1 MARLTHK
8 LALIGYY
15 ALISKLPEQRLW
27 RGFNRLR
34 CWYLARVLRVL
45 DTAHGALIGSNVYI
59 GDGRQVSIGA
69 GSRINENVFI
79 QGARIGRNVL
89 IAPGCAVMSKSHRH
103 DRLDVPIV
111 LQGETEAQPVTIKDG
126 AWLGRNVV
134 VMPGVTIGAGAIVG
148 ACAFVNRDVP
158 DNAVFA
164 GVPARLIRYRDDK
177 QDH

>member
-1 MARLTHK
+1 MGRIRHK

-15 ALISKLPEQRLW
+15 AFVSKLPEQRLW
-27 RGFNRLR
+27 RIFNNLR

-45 DTAHGALIGSNVYI
+45 ETADGALIGSNVYI
-59 GDGRQVSIGA
+59 GDGQQVSIGT

-79 QGARIGRNVL
+79 QGARIGKHVL
-89 IAPGCAVMSKSHRH
+89 IAPGCALMSKSHRH
-103 DRLDVPIV
+103 DRLDIPIA
-111 LQGETEAQPVTIKDG
+111 LQGETEAMPVIIKDG

-158 DNAVFA
+158 DNAVYA
-164 GVPARLIRYRDDK
+164 GVPARLIRYREDK
-177 QDH
+177 KQ